1 MTKTILIVVTNHD
14 RLGDT
19 GKPTGLWLEELA
31 TPRAR
36 FLEAGYAV
44 ALASPLGGKTP
55 IDPASLSDEAANDD
69 TRAFLA
75 DDSAMAELESTA
87 ALNTL
92 HPDRYDAVFC
102 VGGHGTVFDFPDCR
116 PLAGL
121 ATQFIASDRPFAAV
135 CHGVAAL
142 LDAESA
148 GEPLVRHRR
157 LTAFSDKEEEMV
169 GLTKAVPFLL
179 ETRLRE
185 LGAELRVGE
194 PWQPEVV
201 IDGSLMTGRNPA
213 SSGPLAEAVIAA
225 LAKAGDPG

>member
-142 LDAESA
+142 LEQVAA
-148 GEPLVRHRR
+148 RAH
-157 LTAFSDKEEEMV
+157 FEEDELERPVPRAAPVPDDVPV
-169 GLTKAVPFLL
+169 GLRAL
-179 ETRLRE
+179 ERRHLALE
-185 LGAELRVGE
+185 LARR
-194 PWQPEVV
+194 PR
-201 IDGSLMTGRNPA
+201 T
-213 SSGPLAEAVIAA
+213 
-225 LAKAGDPG
+225 